1 MKRIISV
8 AFVVLSVVSAFAVSA
23 LNTEIKVLA
32 STAVKDVLG
41 DLIPQFEKASGHI
54 VKTSFGGTAD
64 IKKRIMDGEAADI
77 IVLPVPDIEE
87 LIRQGRIERG
97 GRIDF
102 VRSTI
107 GVAISPGSPWLDI
120 SSSDTLKKALLSSK
134 SILLPGGP
142 GSGYLRGLFRKMG
155 IADALEPKIKVLAP
169 GLLVSEALA
178 RGEGEIGFAQ
188 ASELRDAKGF
198 SYVGSLPPDI
208 QSAIVISIGIHT
220 NTASKEPAGQL
231 MKFLTAKEAAPT
243 ICHRGFEPANQ
254 PLGASMNM
262 QLQPLKK

>member
-1 MKRIISV
+1 
-8 AFVVLSVVSAFAVSA
+8 
-23 LNTEIKVLA
+23 
-32 STAVKDVLG
+32 
-41 DLIPQFEKASGHI
+41 
-54 VKTSFGGTAD
+54 
-64 IKKRIMDGEAADI
+64 MDGEAADI
-77 IVLPVPDIEE
+77 IVMRGPDIDE

-97 GRIDF
+97 SRIDF

-120 SSSDTLKKALLSSK
+120 SSSDTLKKALLSSR

-142 GSGYLRGLFRKMG
+142 GSVYLKGLFRKMG
-155 IADALEPKIKVLAP
+155 IAEALEPKINVLAP
-169 GLLVSEALA
+169 GLRVSEALA

-188 ASELRDAKGF
+188 ANELRDAKGF

-208 QSAIVISIGIHT
+208 QSVIVFSMGLHT
-220 NTASKEPAGQL
+220 NAASREPAGEL
-231 MKFLTAKEAAPT
+231 MKFLTAREAAPT

-262 QLQPLKK
+262 QLQP